1 MVEGAG
7 VVVVGSGVVRM
18 QEGGV
23 HEESEKSP
31 VLPNTCAQCVGQTRL
46 LVSCH
51 TLVMKAY
58 SSLHGILSLRSS
70 NSMIWWKAGKG
81 LEKVF
86 M

>member
-1 MVEGAG
+1 M
-7 VVVVGSGVVRM
+7 VGSGVVRM

-31 VLPNTCAQCVGQTRL
+31 VLPNTCL
-46 LVSCH
+46 LVRQGACLVSL

-70 NSMIWWKAGKG
+70 NSMIWWKGGKG